1 MPDRVFVRSLIVRAI
16 IGIHP
21 HERVTPQPVRISF
34 EMETDIRTAARTDHI
49 GDALDYARAA
59 DLVAALTRDGRFFL
73 IETLAERIAERLLAE
88 FRCEQVRV
96 EVEKPEALADAA
108 SVGIS
113 IERHRV
119 DL

>member
-34 EMETDIRTAARTDHI
+34 EMETDIRAAARTDHI
-49 GDALDYARAA
+49 SDALDYSRAA

-88 FRCEQVRV
+88 FRCDQVWV
-96 EVEKPEALADAA
+96 EVEKTEALADAA